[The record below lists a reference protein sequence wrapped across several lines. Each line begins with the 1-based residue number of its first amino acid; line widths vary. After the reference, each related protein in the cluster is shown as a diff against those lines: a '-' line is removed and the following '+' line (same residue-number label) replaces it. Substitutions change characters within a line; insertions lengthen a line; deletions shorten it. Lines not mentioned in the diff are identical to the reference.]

1 MTENIESIILEHL
14 RVIRSDTGAVK
25 ADVGELKLRMS
36 SMEEKL
42 AELCWVVKRGAS
54 GVFIT
59 P

>member
-42 AELCWVVKRGAS
+42 DELCRVVKK
-54 GVFIT
+54 
-59 P
+59 